1 MANILVVDD
10 EHGIRDLLSEILN
23 VSRTSMSRELGR
35 LQDEGILQM
44 DGRQVTL
51 LKPDEVT
58 EYGF

>member
-1 MANILVVDD
+1 MLPVNRQ
-10 EHGIRDLLSEILN
+10 ELSEILN

-51 LKPDEVT
+51 HKPDEVT